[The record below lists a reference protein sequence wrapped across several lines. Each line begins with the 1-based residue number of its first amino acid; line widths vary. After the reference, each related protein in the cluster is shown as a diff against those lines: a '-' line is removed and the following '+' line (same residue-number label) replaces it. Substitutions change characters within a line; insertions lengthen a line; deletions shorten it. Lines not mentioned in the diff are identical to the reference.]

1 MNILFLYS
9 KRRRQSRIIKEK
21 QAGENNMTLQEYK
34 KKKMKDPKFKK
45 AYEEVQSEMKE
56 VRTKVDKQT
65 KHE

>member
-1 MNILFLYS
+1 
-9 KRRRQSRIIKEK
+9 
-21 QAGENNMTLQEYK
+21 
-34 KKKMKDPKFKK
+34 MKDPKFKK